1 MIFLSLMYKSDH
13 GHFFFFKQHGLTP
26 LHMSCQG
33 NHVSTSGL
41 LIDNKAPVNAVATVR
56 INDEVQKNVLIYLF
70 FFLKSIRFDFFNLHL
85 MYCKTCWLKIYY
97 MLFFFVF
104 VHHNNSWS
112 KVIYSFLVTWYCKL
126 KWVSVYDYILMDKD
140 RVSFENRHWFKH
152 TVMYMY
158 M

>member
-1 MIFLSLMYKSDH
+1 MGWNEFLDKLQKACKENHHHIMIFLSLIYKNDH
-13 GHFFFFKQHGLTP
+13 GNFFFFKQHGLTP

-85 MYCKTCWLKIYY
+85 MHCKTCWLKIYY

-112 KVIYSFLVTWYCKL
+112 KVIYSFLVT
-126 KWVSVYDYILMDKD
+126 
-140 RVSFENRHWFKH
+140 
-152 TVMYMY
+152 
-158 M
+158 